1 MNKLVTL
8 VETLYHAIV
17 KQQHQPMIKVFV
29 IDMLSPIYV
38 RERETIF
45 SHKRI
50 VIKDVAK
57 TLKTEIETN

>member
-1 MNKLVTL
+1 
-8 VETLYHAIV
+8 
-17 KQQHQPMIKVFV
+17 MIKVFV

-57 TLKTEIETN
+57 TFKTEKETI